1 MRIRNLCEL
10 VFSILPLVAS
20 AQIPDGPY
28 LGQKPPGSEPKVFAP
43 GLVSLPNRRDLKIVF
58 SPDGQ
63 ECFIGT
69 AVNHKFTLLYTKLE
83 NGHWLEPLQTDFLG
97 TQDKREPFIS
107 PDGEKLFF
115 VGYWA
120 DIWMSTRIRG
130 QWSAPSRLGGPI
142 NTDAE
147 EWHPT
152 MTSEGTLYFCSSRNA
167 PAGGF
172 NIYRSRLEDDQYKQ
186 VEKLDSAINSPQYGA
201 WDPFIAPDESFMIF
215 SSDRPGGF
223 GNADQYISYH
233 NQDGTWSAPQN
244 LGSAINTSG
253 IEYGSYVSHDGKY
266 YFFSR
271 PTGWGPDKE
280 ADIYWVDIQSIKR
293 R

>member
-1 MRIRNLCEL
+1 MKIRNLCAL
-10 VFSILPLVAS
+10 VFSILPLVTS

-28 LGQKPPGSEPKVFAP
+28 LGQKPPGSEPKIFAP
-43 GLVSLPNRRDLKIVF
+43 GLVSLPNRRDLKVVF

-69 AVNHKFTLLYTKLE
+69 VVNHTFTLLYTKLE
-83 NGHWLEPLQTDFLG
+83 NGHWLEPMQADFLG

-107 PDGEKLFF
+107 PDGQKLFF

-120 DIWMSTRIRG
+120 DIWMSTRISG
-130 QWSAPSRLGGPI
+130 QWSAPTRLDTPI
-142 NTDAE
+142 NTGAE

-152 MTSEGTLYFCSSRNA
+152 VTSDGTLYFCSSRNG
-167 PAGGF
+167 PAGGY
-172 NIYRSRLEDDQYKQ
+172 NIYRSRLEENHYKQ
-186 VEKLDSAINSPQYGA
+186 VEKLDSTINSPQYGA
-201 WDPFIAPDESFMIF
+201 WDPFIAPDQSFMIF
-215 SSDRPGGF
+215 SSTRPGGF
-223 GNADQYISYH
+223 GSADQYISYL
-233 NQDGTWSAPQN
+233 NQRGTWSAPQN

-280 ADIYWVDIQSIKR
+280 ADIYWVDIRSIKR